1 VTAPSDQR
9 RLEAGIFN
17 YGNDMDV
24 TDNPYEVTGLER
36 LVELDNSNEVVSR
49 AALERIKHEGV
60 SRKLV
65 GVTIDGPPLGMWL
78 EDFWPVRIG
87 DGVVGRLTSAG
98 HSPRLDA
105 NLGYAWVPIE
115 HATPGTRLEI
125 DSPEGA
131 LMATVTPIPFLD
143 PKKEIPAGT

>member
-1 VTAPSDQR
+1 
-9 RLEAGIFN
+9 
-17 YGNDMDV
+17 
-24 TDNPYEVTGLER
+24 
-36 LVELDNSNEVVSR
+36 VVSR
-49 AALERIKHEGV
+49 AALERVEREGV

-87 DGVVGRLTSAG
+87 GGVVGRLTSAG

-115 HATPGTRLEI
+115 HSSAGTRVEI
-125 DSPEGA
+125 DSPEGP
-131 LMATVTPIPFLD
+131 MTATVAPIPFLD
-143 PKKEIPAGT
+143 PKKEIPARS